1 MDFEQEIKQLLKRHT
16 GLKKIILEIPPNSE
30 LGDLSFPCF
39 KLSKK
44 LPKVSSKTPTKMER
58 TEAER
63 QKKPNEIAQ
72 KLFKKITEGLAE
84 GLDRS
89 GENRSGEEKPNFVKE
104 IKVTGPYLNFFIDYK
119 LLAPQIL
126 TKIFK
131 EKDSYGKSKIGKN
144 KKIVL
149 DYSAPNIAKPF
160 SIGHLRSTIIGQA
173 LYNIFNFLGYKSIG
187 VNHLGDWG
195 TQFGKLIYA
204 YKKWGNGAELKK
216 NPVKYLL
223 SLYIKFHEEAEKND
237 DLNEKAREEFK
248 KLENKNPQVKK
259 LWKKFSQLSLKE
271 FNKIYKILNI
281 NIDYNT
287 GESFYND
294 KLEKAVQK
302 VKEKIALKKS
312 QGALI
317 VDLEKYKMPPVLL
330 KKSNSTSTYHTRD
343 LATAFYRLKK
353 FKPEKI
359 LYVVGS
365 EQKLHFEQLFKVLD
379 LMGLNN
385 NKFVHVDFGLF
396 RFSEGKMSTR
406 QGKIIFLEDVINKS
420 IKLATKIINEKNP
433 NLENKKN
440 IAKKVGIGSLIF
452 GDLKN
457 DRTKNIKF
465 NWDKI
470 LSFDGETGAYLQYT
484 YARSCSIFK
493 KAKIKPNL
501 KVDFSL
507 LKEKEELAIIKRLHS
522 FSDSLIRVS
531 ETYQPYH
538 LAQYLIELAKE
549 YNEFYNNCKVINK
562 DKEIMKLRL
571 LLIFS
576 VKQVLANGLKL
587 LGIEVVDEM

>member
-1 MDFEQEIKQLLKRHT
+1 MNFELKIKQLLKKEVK
-16 GLKKIILEIPPNSE
+16 LEKIILETPLNPE
-30 LGDLSFPCF
+30 LGDFSFPCF
-39 KLSKK
+39 QLSEK
-44 LPKVSSKTPTKMER
+44 LPKVST
-58 TEAER
+58 AVER
-63 QKKPNEIAQ
+63 QKNPSEIAQ
-72 KLFKKITEGLAE
+72 ELEKKIPSA
-84 GLDRS
+84 
-89 GENRSGEEKPNFVKE
+89 NFINK
-104 IKVTGPYLNFFIDYK
+104 IKANGPYLNFFIDYK
-119 LLAPQIL
+119 LCAPEIL
-126 TKIFK
+126 TKIYK
-131 EKDSYGKSKIGKN
+131 EKENYGKLKIGQN

-149 DYSAPNIAKPF
+149 DYSAPNIAKPL

-204 YKKWGNGAELKK
+204 YKKWGNEAELKK
-216 NPVKYLL
+216 SPIKYLL
-223 SLYIKFHEEAEKND
+223 SLYIKFHEEAEKDEALD
-237 DLNEKAREEFK
+237 DQAREEFK
-248 KLENKNPQVKK
+248 KLENKNPQVTK
-259 LWKKFSQLSLKE
+259 LWKKFSKLSLKE
-271 FNKIYKILNI
+271 FNKVYKILNI

-287 GESFYND
+287 GESFYNN
-294 KLEKAVQK
+294 KLEKAIQK
-302 VKEKIALKKS
+302 VKEKIATKKS

-330 KKSNSTSTYHTRD
+330 KKSNGTSTYHTRD

-353 FKPEKI
+353 FKPKKL

-385 NKFVHVDFGLF
+385 DKFIHVDFGLF
-396 RFSEGKMSTR
+396 KFPEGKMSTR
-406 QGKIIFLEDVINKS
+406 EGKIIFLEDVINKS

-433 NLENKKN
+433 DLENKAD
-440 IAKKVGIGSLIF
+440 IAKKVGVGSLIF

-457 DRTKNIKF
+457 DRTKNIEF
-465 NWDKI
+465 NWDRI

-484 YARSCSIFK
+484 YARSCSIIK
-493 KAKIKPNL
+493 KAKIKISPKINFN
-501 KVDFSL
+501 VI
-507 LKEKEELAIIKRLHS
+507 KEKEELKLIKRLNS
-522 FSDSLIRVS
+522 FSDALIKVS

-562 DKEIMKLRL
+562 DKEIMKMRL
-571 LLIFS
+571 LLVSS

-587 LGIEVVDEM
+587 LGIEVVEEM